1 MVRRQIPTPSI
12 LIPTPRQMIPR
23 IPALLHSARFIVVPR
38 LLGPPRILPSQR
50 INSLVT
56 VRNVLAASC
65 AVSLLALQGSAL
77 FFEVIATP
85 SHTLR
90 YQPPL
95 GFGGNDQT
103 PAVPPNTAFPNS
115 PTNGNTPFNRG
126 NSPPR
131 KPVRRA
137 PSPMGERI
145 LKGHFDGFN

>member
-1 MVRRQIPTPSI
+1 MVGRQFTTPNTLTPTS
-12 LIPTPRQMIPR
+12 RQMISR
-23 IPALLHSARFIVVPR
+23 IPALLHSARSIAALR
-38 LLGPPRILPSQR
+38 LLGPPRVLPNQST
-50 INSLVT
+50 NLLVT
-56 VRNVLAASC
+56 ARNVLAASC
-65 AVSLLALQGSAL
+65 AVSLSAPQGYAL
-77 FFEVIATP
+77 FFEVAAIP
-85 SHTLR
+85 PDILR
-90 YQPPL
+90 YKPP
-95 GFGGNDQT
+95 FGGNDQM